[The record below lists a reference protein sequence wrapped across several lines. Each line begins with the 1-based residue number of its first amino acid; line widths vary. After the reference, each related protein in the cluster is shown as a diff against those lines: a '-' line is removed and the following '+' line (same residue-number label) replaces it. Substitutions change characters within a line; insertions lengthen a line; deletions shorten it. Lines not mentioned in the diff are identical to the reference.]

1 MLVAVHDCPQ
11 VRAQMEKMLAAHVDD
26 DSLLASHEPAAT
38 EDISELP
45 TFDPGS
51 RLVRSQPIQ
60 RVSE

>member
-1 MLVAVHDCPQ
+1 
-11 VRAQMEKMLAAHVDD
+11 MEKMLAAHVDD